1 MGKLF
6 GEIDAAL
13 QAFIEAQRMFFVATA
28 PLDGAGHVNVS
39 PKGLDTLRVLTPR
52 KLAYLDYVGS
62 GAETIAHLKE
72 NGRIVLML
80 CALHG
85 PPKIVRFHGRGEVL
99 QPREAEYERLRP
111 LFPADPSARAIVVVS
126 IDRIAD
132 SCGFGVPLYKFE
144 GQRPQLAAW
153 ADRKGTDGLREYQ
166 LKENASS
173 IDGLPA
179 VTWVTAGSLDK
190 PSPCD

>member
-28 PLDGAGHVNVS
+28 PLDGAGHVNLS

-52 KLAYLDYVGS
+52 TLAYLDYVGS

-99 QPREAEYERLRP
+99 EPQHAEYQRVRP
-111 LFPADPSARAIVVVS
+111 LFPADLSARAIIVVS
-126 IDRIAD
+126 IERIAD
-132 SCGFGVPLYKFE
+132 SCGFGVPLYQFKKE
-144 GQRPQLAAW
+144 RPQLAAW
-153 ADRKGTDGLREYQ
+153 VDRKGEDGLREYQ
-166 LKENASS
+166 LKKNASS

-179 VTWVTAGSLDK
+179 VTWVQPAGRLEK
-190 PSPCD
+190 P